1 MTDYTTTIATQLNR
15 IVDSLVDEIAN
26 DGLQLLKKILDSSGF
41 AKSEYLK
48 DYEVYAHVDGH
59 EITFEILVN
68 MEAIEIDEEV
78 QERIITEQKKIQ
90 ERLESKAVRTYG
102 MSKHGNTR
110 RIVGQRD
117 ARSPTRDARRD
128 ARRPAKRIVGSLK
141 TADDRLEEHEV
152 ALRAPRSIRV
162 NREGKLSLS
171 FRRSLRENK
180 QTGEI
185 TYPKEKFD
193 GIMDNFIN
201 QIQELIANKFIPEL
215 GKFIERNV

>member
-26 DGLQLLKKILDSSGF
+26 DGLQILKKILDSSGF

-48 DYEVYAHVDGH
+48 DYEIYAHVDVH

-68 MEAIEIDEEV
+68 LEAIEMDEEV
-78 QERIITEQKKIQ
+78 QERIQSEQKKIQ
-90 ERLESKAVRTYG
+90 ERLESKAIRTYG

-117 ARSPTRDARRD
+117 AKKPTQD
-128 ARRPAKRIVGSLK
+128 ARRPARRRTGGLK
-141 TADDRLEEHEV
+141 TADNRLEEHEV

-171 FRRSLRENK
+171 FKRSLRENK

-185 TYPKEKFD
+185 IYPKEKFD
-193 GIMDNFIN
+193 GIMNDFIN
-201 QIQELIANKFIPEL
+201 QIQDLIADKFIPEL